1 MGTMTHEELVTEALE
16 LAGNTG
22 LTTRAQKWLGIVL
35 RRLNE
40 KFTFPQ
46 LAQIKEIVD
55 VDAGADGFTV
65 GRDAAADA
73 FPGQQVNG
81 IQKILMCSGALNDW
95 EELTLQFISK
105 ISPQVASLAG
115 NGEGRPRVAL
125 IETDS
130 ASQANFQVSVIPFA
144 DQPYRFMVIADSVGL
159 EQATYSQSVV
169 NPYPDDLTVIQGIY
183 ALALKHQQDERA
195 ASEWALFEDMEKK
208 DRVRYGNMAK
218 ANSKVELGGPH
229 KRRNPND
236 TGGGWMG
243 PV

>member
-1 MGTMTHEELVTEALE
+1 MGTLTHEELVTEALE

-22 LTTRAQKWLGIVL
+22 LTTRAQKWLGLVL

-46 LAQIKEIVD
+46 LVQIKDVVD
-55 VDAGADGFTV
+55 VDAGEDSFTV
-65 GRDAAADA
+65 GRDGSADA

-81 IQKILMCSGALNDW
+81 IQRVLMCSQVLNDW
-95 EELTLQFISK
+95 EELTIQFISK
-105 ISPQVASLAG
+105 ISAQTTNLAG
-115 NGEGRPRVAL
+115 NGAGRPQVAL
-125 IETDS
+125 IETD
-130 ASQANFQVSVIPFA
+130 AATQANFTVSLIPFP
-144 DQPYRFMVIADSVGL
+144 DRPYRCMVIADSVGL
-159 EQATYSQSVV
+159 EQTVYSGSVV

-208 DRVRYGNMAK
+208 DRVRYGNMSK

-229 KRRNPND
+229 KRRSPNN

>member
-1 MGTMTHEELVTEALE
+1 MGTLTHAEMVTEALE

-22 LTTRAQKWLGIVL
+22 LTTRAQKWLGMVL

-46 LAQIKEIVD
+46 TVSIKEIVE
-55 VDAGADGFTV
+55 VDAGDDGFSV
-65 GRDAAADA
+65 GRAASADA
-73 FPGQQVNG
+73 FASQQVNG
-81 IQKILMCSGALNDW
+81 IQRVLMCSEALNDW
-95 EELTLQFISK
+95 EDLTVEFIGNLSAQTAS
-105 ISPQVASLAG
+105 ISSAVGRPQVAI
-115 NGEGRPRVAL
+115 

-130 ASQANFQVSVIPFA
+130 ASQANFEVSLVPPP
-144 DQPYRFMVIADSVGL
+144 DRPYRLIVIANAVGL
-159 EQATYSQSVV
+159 EQAVYSASVV
-169 NPYPDDLTVIQGIY
+169 NPYPDDLTVVQGIY

-208 DRVRYGNMAK
+208 DRVRYGNMNHAS
-218 ANSKVELGGPH
+218 SKIGLGGPH
-229 KRRNPND
+229 KRRNPGD